1 MNIRKAL
8 ITAANPRQRTLPL
21 QTLVDRDGESKSALQ
36 IILEEAV
43 SGGIEEF
50 CVVVCPGDEVAY
62 AAACGALRSRVRFI
76 PQTEPKGYGHA
87 LLCAR
92 KLIGDEPFLHLV
104 GDHLHVAL
112 GATSCAR
119 QILTVASAENSPV
132 AAVQPTRE
140 SLLTSYGAV
149 GGRLLSGDQPLYQ
162 IDAVLEKPTPT
173 LAEQQLIV
181 PGLRAGFYLCFFGL
195 HVLGAEIFTL
205 LEEQQA
211 AAPDRPL
218 GLSPPEAMIIGAD
231 TIVVLDGE
239 IFSILDEQRAAQ
251 PDKNLGLSPALH
263 ALAARRRY
271 LALAVA
277 GRRYDIGAPYGLLL
291 AQLALSLAGRDRDQ
305 VLTQLV
311 ELLALRA
318 E

>member
-36 IILEEAV
+36 IILEEAA
-43 SGGIEEF
+43 SAGIEEF
-50 CVVVCPGDEVAY
+50 GVVICPGEETAY
-62 AAACGALRSRVRFI
+62 AAACGNLRSQVRFI
-76 PQTEPKGYGHA
+76 PQVEPKGYGHA
-87 LLCAR
+87 LLTGRTAM
-92 KLIGDEPFLHLV
+92 GDEPFLHLV

-112 GATSCAR
+112 GTTSCAR
-119 QILTVASAENSPV
+119 QILTIAAKENAPV

-140 SLLTSYGAV
+140 SLLTSYGTI
-149 GGRLLSGDQPLYQ
+149 GGRLVGGDQPLYQ
-162 IDAVLEKPTPT
+162 IEAVLEKPTPT

-195 HVLGAEIFTL
+195 HVL
-205 LEEQQA
+205 
-211 AAPDRPL
+211 
-218 GLSPPEAMIIGAD
+218 
-231 TIVVLDGE
+231 DGE

-251 PDKNLGLSPALH
+251 PGKNLGLSPALH

-271 LALAVA
+271 LAVALA

-291 AQLALSLAGRDRDQ
+291 AQLALSLAGRDRDH

-311 ELLALRA
+311 EFLALRA